1 MNSLLVK
8 ILDVRFFW
16 PENIAVEPSLLQI
29 LVKVKNLYLNPRR
42 EACINFMELC
52 KKKNQDRLWMDEIA
66 AMQASQL
73 ELPYLGTSGIV
84 LSVEENYPG
93 QIGGLSGGK
102 QNSSMDASDSATSP
116 GSLEQN
122 PGMV

>member
-1 MNSLLVK
+1 
-8 ILDVRFFW
+8 
-16 PENIAVEPSLLQI
+16 
-29 LVKVKNLYLNPRR
+29 
-42 EACINFMELC
+42 MELC

-84 LSVEENYPG
+84 LSGEENYHG

-122 PGMV
+122 AGMV

>member
-1 MNSLLVK
+1 
-8 ILDVRFFW
+8 
-16 PENIAVEPSLLQI
+16 
-29 LVKVKNLYLNPRR
+29 
-42 EACINFMELC
+42 MELC

-84 LSVEENYPG
+84 LSGEDYPG

-102 QNSSMDASDSATSP
+102 QNNSMDASDSTTSP

>member
-1 MNSLLVK
+1 
-8 ILDVRFFW
+8 
-16 PENIAVEPSLLQI
+16 
-29 LVKVKNLYLNPRR
+29 
-42 EACINFMELC
+42 MELC

-84 LSVEENYPG
+84 LSGEETYPG

-102 QNSSMDASDSATSP
+102 QNSSMDASDSTTSP
-116 GSLEQN
+116 GSLDQN